1 MKTIAVKYTPDFMNA
16 AAVSIF
22 IVWIVLTVVIC
33 SVMDQFL
40 AVLLLLVNLF
50 GMIGICFY
58 LDGIKTIVEYDTEK
72 IHWKWLWFS
81 YTVHFNEMESV
92 YYTITTQRT
101 RYDDI
106 RRFEIRFCI
115 KDNEMK
121 LNDLIQTED
130 IENCIHGK
138 ADEMQLMQLYKF
150 IENVCPEKSKGFVK
164 TS

>member
-1 MKTIAVKYTPDFMNA
+1 MWN
-16 AAVSIF
+16 
-22 IVWIVLTVVIC
+22 
-33 SVMDQFL
+33 
-40 AVLLLLVNLF
+40 
-50 GMIGICFY
+50 
-58 LDGIKTIVEYDTEK
+58 K

-101 RYDDI
+101 RYGDI
-106 RRFEIRFCI
+106 RRFEIRFRF

-130 IENCIHGK
+130 IENCIRGK

-150 IENVCPEKSKGFVK
+150 IENVCPDKSKGFVK